1 MKIFCFIVSA
11 VFAYCVSGLNPA
23 IIMSKAIY
31 KKDIREYGSGNP
43 GFTNFKRVFGNKYAW
58 FVFALDILK
67 GAVISVSAGLLFRQ
81 YVGSW
86 QFGVA
91 YAGIFALLG
100 HAFPVFYG
108 FKGGK
113 GFLVCLSTLWFI
125 NWRAGAIAAVVLTV
139 LLLTVKYMSLSSMSA
154 LIVGAVFV
162 AVFGAGWAV
171 SLMYAVCVLF
181 VVIRHR
187 ENIIRLIRGTESKF
201 SFGKK

>member
-86 QFGVA
+86 QLGVA

-108 FKGGK
+108 FKAEK
-113 GFLVCLSTLWFI
+113 D
-125 NWRAGAIAAVVLTV
+125 
-139 LLLTVKYMSLSSMSA
+139 SLSAFPPYGLSIGVPVR
-154 LIVGAVFV
+154 LPQ
-162 AVFGAGWAV
+162 
-171 SLMYAVCVLF
+171 LF
-181 VVIRHR
+181 
-187 ENIIRLIRGTESKF
+187 
-201 SFGKK
+201 